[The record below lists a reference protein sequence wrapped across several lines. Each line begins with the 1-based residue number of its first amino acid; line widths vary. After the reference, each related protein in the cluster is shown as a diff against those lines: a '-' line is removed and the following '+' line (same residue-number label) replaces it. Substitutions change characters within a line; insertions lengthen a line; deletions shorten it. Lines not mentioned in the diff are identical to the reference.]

1 MSILLRAAVSFLTVV
16 GGLFIVPAGAA
27 SVCKGS
33 YTASSI
39 RSLPQP
45 ATIELGITR
54 SDPANLRL
62 AEVFADGL
70 RRAGVTVSPSGNA
83 RLGLSFLI
91 HEKRGARALQHVD
104 FAWMDHLPSQV
115 GSATMALTV
124 MLVGPQD
131 AAFLWV
137 GSVEC
142 VIQTTSKE
150 ALTRYLGEV
159 IGRDLGKSA
168 TNRMI

>member
-1 MSILLRAAVSFLTVV
+1 LLRSAVLILTVLGALSV
-16 GGLFIVPAGAA
+16 VPAVAA
-27 SVCKGS
+27 SACRGS
-33 YTASSI
+33 FTSSSI

-45 ATIELGITR
+45 ATIELAITR
-54 SDPANLRL
+54 PNPANVRL

-70 RRAGVTVSPSGNA
+70 RRAGVTVVPSGNA

-91 HEKRGARALQHVD
+91 HEKRGARPLQQVD
-104 FAWMDHLPSQV
+104 FSWMDHLPSQV
-115 GSATMALTV
+115 GSTTMALTV
-124 MLVGPQD
+124 MLVDPHD

-150 ALTRYLGEV
+150 VLAGYVGEV
-159 IGRDLGKSA
+159 IGRDLGKSV
-168 TNRMI
+168 TNRRI